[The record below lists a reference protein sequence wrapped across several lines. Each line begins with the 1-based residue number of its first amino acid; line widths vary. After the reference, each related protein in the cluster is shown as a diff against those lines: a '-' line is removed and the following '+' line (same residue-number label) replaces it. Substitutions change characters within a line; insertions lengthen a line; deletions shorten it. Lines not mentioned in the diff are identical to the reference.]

1 MNWSKAK
8 TILIIVFLIA
18 DIFLFYVTYTGDISN
33 NGIIGKNSMAQI
45 IEHLENQG
53 ILVKSFIPSKGNPS
67 PLLYVKYKLL
77 NKEEAKEIFFD
88 LDDNIIVKENEQKIS
103 MESSKI
109 LLEMLSNGDIFYLNK
124 SLNNK
129 DDGNIDEAQAQ
140 KNIDEFLKLLDIDQ
154 NDAIVVNKVIEDNSI
169 IIRYNQSYKNQF
181 IDNTYLEIKTT
192 NKGVAYVKML
202 WFESVKNGKT
212 KNEVISPIKALMKLS
227 ELYRQVERTVTVEDI
242 SQGYYFSFNIEQAF
256 DVKSVEE
263 GTAIPV
269 WRIKTDLGN
278 IYINAYNGTVEEN

>member
-242 SQGYYFSFNIEQAF
+242 SQGYYFRFNIEQAF